1 MFERLP
7 AQTFHHQKQLA
18 IEFAN
23 FVDRANARMV
33 QRRSRARFSSKTL
46 QRLRVLGHIVRQ
58 ELQSDETA
66 ERGVLGFVDHAHP
79 TAAEP
84 LQDSIVTVSYTHL
97 TLP

>member
-33 QRRSRARFSSKTL
+33 QRRSGLGFAREAL
-46 QRLRVLGHIVRQ
+46 QQVGIVCARGR
-58 ELQSDETA
+58 DEFDGDVTA
-66 ERGVLGFVDHAHP
+66 ERGVDRP
-79 TAAEP
+79 
-84 LQDSIVTVSYTHL
+84 VSWPAR
-97 TLP
+97 LPI